1 MNKWIRIGL
10 VIVSFLTLI
19 LIRSIASKTFYDPF
33 IEFFKNDYLTT
44 TFPAYETPKLFINL
58 FCRHLINT
66 LVSLAIIYFL
76 FQKKQLITFSIK
88 LITFSIKFLFSLCL
102 CHRLN
107 YFLLLETS
115 FSSGYLFAF
124 YIRRML
130 IHPIFLLVLLPAF
143 YYQNKVVS

>member
-88 LITFSIKFLFSLCL
+88 FYIITFVILSIV
-102 CHRLN
+102 